1 MPGPEEPLAGRDHST
16 THPHATP
23 RQVSML
29 NQEIYVDPP
38 QERKLENQGV
48 ANVNDDTHDAGALRV
63 LKYELKT
70 FVCDGQYEKGIQDIL
85 ATYLTNHNKPEQP
98 GVWVSG
104 FFGSGKSHLVKML
117 RALWLNTKFPDGATA
132 REIAN
137 LPAAIK
143 EHLIDLS
150 NAAKREGGLH
160 AASGTLGA
168 SAAGSVRLALMRIVF
183 KSVGLP
189 LQYPVARF
197 VIWLRQEGIFE
208 DVKNEV
214 ERQGYEWQEEL
225 DNFYV
230 AEGLHQALV
239 NVKPNLF
246 SSTQICVE
254 TLNNK
259 YPHVTDIGND
269 EMIAALYDTLAPS
282 GKFPLTLIVLDEVQQ
297 FIGSNSDRSIE
308 VQEMIEACCKRIG
321 GKLMVVGT
329 GQTAVTGTANLK
341 KLEGRFTTRIELS
354 DADVE
359 AVIRQVVLAKKP
371 EKVPALKTALDRNL
385 AEITR
390 QLQGTGLAHRSEDPD
405 VFAADYPIL
414 PVRRRFW
421 EIALRVLDQTGTDSQ
436 LRNQLSMAHKVIQ
449 TNLDKEVPH
458 VIAADYLYFDSA
470 QKLLQA
476 RILPRRVYE
485 STMEWINGTAD
496 QRLLAR
502 ACGLV
507 FLVNKLAA
515 ANEEIG
521 IKPTADTVAD
531 LMVEDLHTGSREL
544 RTRLPKLLD
553 DCELLMKVGDEY
565 RIQTEES
572 SAWTNEYHSQRS
584 QLANA
589 SHQIDAERDERIRA
603 RYGQLVAKK
612 AISHGQS
619 KASREL
625 HPWFDSKL
633 PADADTK
640 VTVWIRDEWSVDLN
654 SVQVD
659 ARQAGLQSP
668 TIFVFLPK
676 RSADDLRH
684 HLIDYKAAQSTLDRR
699 GAASTADGIE
709 ARSAMETVR
718 INAERKIN
726 QLLDESFHGARV
738 MQGGGNEI
746 SGNNLQEMILEAA
759 ENALARLYPQ
769 FNVGDALGWDKV
781 YKKAKEGAP
790 DALRAIG
797 YEGDPEKQP
806 TCKAIL
812 AQIAAGK
819 KGADLRA
826 HFLKP
831 PYGWDRDVVDG
842 AIQVMLVAGIIR
854 ATDDNANLID
864 PRDLDRSAIGKAL
877 LRIESATVTA
887 LQRIQIRKLFQ
898 QLSVPVKTNA
908 ELASVPR
915 FIDAVTRLAQDAGGE
930 PPKPVAPDLTTIN
943 EIRLASGNEQL
954 LILYNRREELKQS
967 IDEWRATGNKIG
979 QRWPVW
985 QQLQTLITH
994 AGPIKAATEAREQAA
1009 AIEQQRM
1016 LLSNPDPIT
1025 PLVKSVEET
1034 LRRELTAK
1042 HGRYRESLAKHEHA
1056 LAADDS
1062 WQRIPEERQAA
1073 IRRECNIVPAQ
1084 ELQIGTQDELI
1095 EALKAHPI
1103 SGWGDRIDALAGRF
1117 TRARERAAKELEPE
1131 AKSVEI
1137 PRRTLKDEHDL
1148 KVWLEE
1154 VETKIKRTLSQ
1165 GAVMLK

>member
-1 MPGPEEPLAGRDHST
+1 
-16 THPHATP
+16 
-23 RQVSML
+23 ML

-48 ANVNDDTHDAGALRV
+48 ANVNDDTHDADALKILR
-63 LKYELKT
+63 YELKT
-70 FVCDGQYEKGIQDIL
+70 FVCDGQYEKGIRDIL
-85 ATYLTNHNKPEQP
+85 ETYLRNLNKPEQP

-132 REIAN
+132 REVAA
-137 LPAAIK
+137 LPTSIK

-168 SAAGSVRLALMRIVF
+168 SAAGSVRLALLRIVF

-189 LQYPVARF
+189 LHYPVARF
-197 VIWLRQEGIFE
+197 VIWLRQEGILE
-208 DVKNEV
+208 DLKKEV
-214 ERQGYEWQEEL
+214 ERDGYDWEEEL

-239 NVKPNLF
+239 NLKPNLF
-246 SSTQICVE
+246 SSTQMCVE
-254 TLNNK
+254 TLNNN

-269 EMIAALYDTLAPS
+269 EMIAALRAALAPD
-282 GKFPLTLIVLDEVQQ
+282 GRFPLTLIVLDEVQQ
-297 FIGSNSDRSIE
+297 FIGHSDRSIN
-308 VQEMIEACCKRIG
+308 VQEVIEACCKRIG

-329 GQTAVTGTANLK
+329 GQTAVTGTSNLK
-341 KLEGRFTTRIELS
+341 QLEGRFTVRIELS

-359 AVIRQVVLAKKP
+359 TVVRQVILAKRADAIP
-371 EKVPALKTALDRNL
+371 EIERRLDKNL

-390 QLQGTGLAHRSEDPD
+390 QLQGTGLAHRSEDPE

-421 EIALRVLDQTGTDSQ
+421 ETVLRVLDQTGTDSQ

-449 TNLDKEVPH
+449 TNLDQVVPH
-458 VIAADYLYFDSA
+458 VIPADYLYFDA
-470 QKLLQA
+470 ADRLLQA
-476 RILPRRVYE
+476 RILPRKVHE
-485 STMEWINGTAD
+485 ETMRWIKGTLE
-496 QRLLAR
+496 QQTVAR

-507 FLVNKLAA
+507 FLINKLAA

-521 IKPTADTVAD
+521 IKATADSIAD
-531 LMVEDLHTGSREL
+531 LMVEDLHTGSQDL

-553 DCELLMKVGDEY
+553 DCDLLMKVGNEY

-572 SAWTNEYHSQRS
+572 AAWTDEYLSQRS

-589 SHQIDAERDERIRA
+589 SHRIDTERDDRIRA
-603 RYGQLVAKK
+603 RYGQLVTKR

-619 KASREL
+619 KVNRPL

-633 PADADTK
+633 PPDADK
-640 VTVWIRDEWSVDLN
+640 QVTVWIRDEWSVDLN

-684 HLIDYKAAQSTLDRR
+684 HLIDYKASQATLDRR
-699 GAASTADGIE
+699 GPASTADGIE
-709 ARSAMETVR
+709 ARSAMETIR
-718 INAERKIN
+718 TGAEQKIN

-746 SGNNLQEMILEAA
+746 PGNNLQEMVLEAA
-759 ENALARLYPQ
+759 ENSLARLYPQ
-769 FNVGDALGWDKV
+769 FTVGDALGWDKV

-790 DALRAIG
+790 DALRAVG
-797 YEGDPEKQP
+797 YEGDPEKHP
-806 TCKAIL
+806 TCKAVL

-819 KGADLRA
+819 KGADLRS
-826 HFLKP
+826 FFGEP

-842 AIQVMLVAGIIR
+842 ALQVMLVAGVIR
-854 ATDDNANLID
+854 ATDDNGQLID
-864 PRDLDRSAIGKAL
+864 PRDLERKAIGKAL
-877 LRIESATVTA
+877 FRIEAATVTA
-887 LQRIQIRKLFQ
+887 PQRIQIRKLFQ
-898 QLSVPVKTNA
+898 QLSLSVKSNE
-908 ELASVPR
+908 ELAAVPR
-915 FIDAVTRLAQDAGGE
+915 FIDAITQLARKAGGE
-930 PPKPVAPDLTTIN
+930 PPKPDTPDVSTIN

-954 LILYNRREELKQS
+954 LILYNRREELKQA
-967 IDEWRATGNKIG
+967 IEDWRTTANQIE
-979 QRWPVW
+979 QRWPFW
-985 QQLQTLITH
+985 QQLQALLTH
-994 AGPIKAATEAREQAA
+994 AGPIKAAEEARQQAA

-1016 LLSNPDPIT
+1016 LLANPDPIT

-1034 LRRELTAK
+1034 LRRELTSK
-1042 HGRYRESLAKHEHA
+1042 HDEYRQSLAQREQA

-1062 WQRIPEERQAA
+1062 WQQIPEEHQTA
-1073 IRRECNIVPAQ
+1073 IRRECDIAPAN

-1095 EALKAHPI
+1095 EALKAHPLT
-1103 SGWGDRIDALAGRF
+1103 SWDDRIDALAGRF
-1117 TRARERAAKELEPE
+1117 SRARERAAKQLEPE
-1131 AKSVEI
+1131 SETVEI
-1137 PRRTLKDEHDL
+1137 PRRTIKTEHDL
-1148 KVWLEE
+1148 EAWLTE
-1154 VETKIKRTLSQ
+1154 VEAKIKDALSQ
-1165 GAVMLK
+1165 GPVMIK